1 MDPFLRTEALFIQLL
16 LIASL
21 VAIVVRRLR
30 VPYTV
35 ALVVVGLLIT
45 YPETLRV
52 QLTPGLILAVFV
64 PALVFEAAFHIQ
76 LGQLR
81 ANLLPILLL
90 AIPGVLLTTLIVG
103 AIVAG
108 VLQLPWSTGFVFG
121 ALISATDPVSVVALF
136 RTLRAPRQLGVII
149 EGESLAN
156 DGTAIVVFQLML
168 AVALPGGGEAPT
180 GPALDLLAAALD
192 FVRLSAGGLAL
203 GLGLG
208 WLAAQVIA
216 RLDDYLIETTLTV
229 ALAFG
234 AYVLAET
241 AHVSGVLAVVGAGL
255 VNGNISPK
263 GMSPTTQ
270 VVLFNFWH
278 CLAFIANS
286 LVFLLIGLEV
296 NLPQIGES
304 LGPIAVALLAVLVS
318 RAVVVY
324 GLGWLLSRSGRGLP
338 RGYEHVLFWGGLRGA
353 ISLALVLSLPPTFAG
368 RDMLR
373 VMALGVVLF
382 LILGQGMTMNWL
394 LRRLGL
400 VVHDEAR
407 QEYHRLLGRLLVAR
421 AARRRLE
428 ELRQEAS
435 ILETAWEQ
443 ERTEMDKQVREH
455 LEALQSFLLAQPAL
469 RAQLLDDARAETRR
483 AQQAQLGT
491 LLHEGTIGE
500 DVHNQLMREM
510 DRQAEERPP
519 VAKDSEAT

>member
-1 MDPFLRTEALFIQLL
+1 MRRRNAVDAFLRTEALVIQLL

-45 YPETLRV
+45 YQETVRV
-52 QLTPGLILAVFV
+52 PFGPGLILAVLV
-64 PALVFEAAFHIQ
+64 PALVFEGAFHIQ

-90 AIPGVLLTTLIVG
+90 AVPGVFLTTLIVG
-103 AIVAG
+103 AIVAC
-108 VLQLPWSTGFVFG
+108 VLQLPWSTGFLFG

-136 RTLRAPRQLGVII
+136 RTLRVPRQLETII

-168 AVALPGGGEAPT
+168 AVALPAVGGAS
-180 GPALDLLAAALD
+180 PAGATLDLLAAVLD
-192 FVRLSAGGLAL
+192 FIRLSAGGLAL

-208 WLAAQVIA
+208 WLTAQVIA

-234 AYVLAET
+234 AYVLAER

-286 LVFLLIGLEV
+286 LVFLLIGLKV

-304 LGPIAVALLAVLVS
+304 LGPIAVALLAVLIS
-318 RAVVVY
+318 RGVVVY
-324 GLGWLLSRSGRGLP
+324 GLGWLLKRCGRSLP

-353 ISLALVLSLPPTFAG
+353 ISLALVLSLPPAFAG
-368 RDMLR
+368 RDLLG

-382 LILGQGMTMNWL
+382 LILGQGTTMHWL
-394 LRRLGL
+394 LGWLGL
-400 VVHDEAR
+400 AVRDQAR
-407 QEYHRLLGRLLVAR
+407 LEHQRVLGRLLAVR
-421 AARRRLE
+421 AARRRLQQ
-428 ELRQEAS
+428 LRREAS
-435 ILETAWEQ
+435 VSEATWEQ
-443 ERTEMDKQVREH
+443 ERTELDKQIRKH
-455 LEALQSFLLAQPAL
+455 LEALQTFLLAQPAL
-469 RAQLLDDARAETRR
+469 RTQLLDDARRETLR
-483 AQQAQLGT
+483 AQQALLGS

-500 DVHNQLMREM
+500 EVHNQLMREI
-510 DRQAEERPP
+510 DRRAEDRP
-519 VAKDSEAT
+519 

>member
-1 MDPFLRTEALFIQLL
+1 MDPFLRTEALVILLL

-21 VAIVVRRLR
+21 VAIVVGRLR

-45 YPETLRV
+45 YQEHIRV

-90 AIPGVLLTTLIVG
+90 AIPGVFLTTVIVG
-103 AIVAG
+103 AIVAC

-136 RTLRAPRQLGVII
+136 RTLRVPRQLETIV

-156 DGTAIVVFQLML
+156 DGTAIVVFHLVL
-168 AVALPGGGEAPT
+168 AVALSGAGGEAAGGAT
-180 GPALDLLAAALD
+180 LDLLGAALD

-208 WLAAQVIA
+208 WLTAQVIS
-216 RLDDYLIETTLTV
+216 RLDDYLIETTLTI

-234 AYVLAET
+234 AYVLAER
-241 AHVSGVLAVVGAGL
+241 AQVSGVLAVVGAGL

-318 RAVVVY
+318 RGVVVY
-324 GLGWLLSRSGRGLP
+324 GLGWLLKFCGRSLP

-353 ISLALVLSLPPTFAG
+353 ISLALALSLPAGFAD
-368 RDMLR
+368 RDLLR

-382 LILGQGMTMNWL
+382 LILGQGTTMHWL

-400 VVHDEAR
+400 AVRDEAR
-407 QEYHRLLGRLLVAR
+407 QEHQRLLGRVLAVR
-421 AARRRLE
+421 AARRRLQ
-428 ELRQEAS
+428 ELRREAS
-435 ILETAWEQ
+435 VPEATWEQ
-443 ERTEMDKQVREH
+443 ERTELDKQIREH
-455 LEALQSFLLAQPAL
+455 LEALQSFLLGQPAL
-469 RAQLLDDARAETRR
+469 RAQLLDDARREMLR
-483 AQQAQLGT
+483 AQQALLGS
-491 LLHEGTIGE
+491 LLHEGTVGE
-500 DVHNQLMREM
+500 EVHNQLMREI
-510 DRQAEERPP
+510 DRRTEDHP
-519 VAKDSEAT
+519 